1 MFQENVV
8 TVEELKEV
16 AKKVRKLQEEKLF
29 GQKRIA
35 QKKKGKNDVS

>member
-16 AKKVRKLQEEKLF
+16 AKKVRKLQEEKLVWA
-29 GQKRIA
+29 K
-35 QKKKGKNDVS
+35 KNCPEKKGKNR